1 MIEIP
6 YFYFPDLN
14 LSTGLT
20 KMDEE
25 MRRHVVTVLRMEVG
39 EKIMLMDGVG
49 NVAEVDIIE
58 ASKKSLLVS
67 INNKNSYPPPSQKL
81 VLAIST
87 LKNASRFE
95 WMLEKVTEIGITEI
109 IPLIS
114 ERTERIHFKEDRL
127 KQIIVSACLQSKQCW
142 MPVLHEPQKLQA
154 VVQISTIEKKFIAHC
169 IEGQKQLLQKQ
180 SCDSV
185 LLIGPEGDFTQTE
198 IDMALNNGFLPV
210 TLGESRLRTETAGV
224 VGAVLMKI

>member
-6 YFYFPDLN
+6 YFYFHNLN
-14 LSTGLT
+14 QSTGLT

-67 INNKNSYPPPSQKL
+67 INNKMSYPPPSQKL

-109 IPLIS
+109 IPLVA
-114 ERTERIHFKEDRL
+114 ERTERIHFKKERL
-127 KQIIVSACLQSKQCW
+127 KQIIISACLQSKQCW
-142 MPVLHEPQKLQA
+142 MPVLREPQKLQSL
-154 VVQISTIEKKFIAHC
+154 VHNSTLEKKFIAHC
-169 IEGQKQLLQKQ
+169 IDGQKELLQKQ
-180 SCDSV
+180 SSDAI
-185 LLIGPEGDFTQTE
+185 LLIGPEGDFTPIE
-198 IDMALNNGFLPV
+198 IEMAIGNGFMPV
-210 TLGESRLRTETAGV
+210 TLGDSRLRTETAGV

>member
-14 LSTGLT
+14 QSTGLT

-67 INNKNSYPPPSQKL
+67 INNKNFYPPPSQKL

-114 ERTERIHFKEDRL
+114 ERTERVHFKEDRL

-142 MPVLHEPQKLQA
+142 MPILREPQKLQA
-154 VVQISTIEKKFIAHC
+154 VVQNSTIEKKFIAHC
-169 IEGQKQLLQKQ
+169 INANKEKLQKQ
-180 SCDSV
+180 SCDSI
-185 LLIGPEGDFTQTE
+185 LLIGPEGDFTQPE
-198 IDMALNNGFLPV
+198 IDIALSNGFLPV
-210 TLGESRLRTETAGV
+210 TLGDSRLRTETAGV
-224 VGAVLMKI
+224 VGAVLLKI